1 MQPEPNIRRIIN
13 SFAAPIPLSG
23 VIEHDTGLRR
33 QQVGHVT
40 CHPTPPF
47 RLPLPTRRHQ
57 QQQRRH
63 RLRFFFFS
71 SPCFVTLEIT
81 RCDCRRPPHAG
92 AVPELVWSACRVRV
106 HVCACACVLARV
118 CAGNKGIIVG
128 CRCVLVPGRLQRRI
142 RRTMALCS
150 STHLS
155 QRGEV
160 RGPDRWKIT
169 KEQTSLNPRGG
180 TEG

>member
-1 MQPEPNIRRIIN
+1 MTPACADNKLVMLHV
-13 SFAAPIPLSG
+13 IPLPPSVFPSPPAATSSSSG
-23 VIEHDTGLRR
+23 GTVF
-33 QQVGHVT
+33 V
-40 CHPTPPF
+40 
-47 RLPLPTRRHQ
+47 
-57 QQQRRH
+57 
-63 RLRFFFFS
+63 FFFS

>member
-1 MQPEPNIRRIIN
+1 MTPACADNKLVILRVIPP
-13 SFAAPIPLSG
+13 SLPSSPPHPPPPAAAAAAPSS
-23 VIEHDTGLRR
+23 
-33 QQVGHVT
+33 
-40 CHPTPPF
+40 
-47 RLPLPTRRHQ
+47 
-57 QQQRRH
+57 
-63 RLRFFFFS
+63 FFFFS

-106 HVCACACVLARV
+106 HVCACACVLVRV